1 MQESVA
7 AKPLTGRMVLLWI
20 LLFFGVVISV
30 NVTMMT
36 LAIKTLP
43 GTDDDNAYADG
54 LAYNKAIAAA
64 RAQDARLWQVTA
76 HVERDA
82 DGLGSIAVSA
92 RDATGAAL
100 LGLSFS
106 AHLERPADRR
116 ADLSV
121 ALSDRGAG
129 SYRGSIEA
137 VAAGQWELVLEG
149 DRGAERMFLSRNR
162 IDLR

>member
-7 AKPLTGRMVLLWI
+7 AKPLTGSMVLLWI

-43 GTDDDNAYADG
+43 GVDDDNAYADG
-54 LAYNKAIAAA
+54 LAYNQNIAAA
-64 RAQDARLWQVTA
+64 RAQDARHWQVSA

-82 DGLGSIAVSA
+82 NGPGSIVVSA
-92 RDATGAAL
+92 HDAKGAAL
-100 LGLSFS
+100 LGLLFK
-106 AHLERPADRR
+106 AVLERPADRR

-129 SYRGSIEA
+129 SYRGSIEG

-149 DRGAERMFLSRNR
+149 YRGAERMFLSRNR
-162 IDLR
+162 LDLR